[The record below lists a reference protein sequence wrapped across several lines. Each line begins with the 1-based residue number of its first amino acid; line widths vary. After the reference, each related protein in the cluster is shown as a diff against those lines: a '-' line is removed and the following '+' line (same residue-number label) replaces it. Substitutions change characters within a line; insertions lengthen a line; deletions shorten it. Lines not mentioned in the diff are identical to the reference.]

1 MGWRPEERSSSDV
14 GQWTTLLRRLLGHFA
29 ISTTSVECYGL
40 SHACFYLRLSSNVTT
55 RVWIDNLYHIKPGK
69 YHGVGTL
76 TSLATNILCPPRQI
90 CPQNALDI
98 IRAVLAGGWTSR
110 SLASHTFILSFSFH
124 GSQKTEVPGYV
135 FSVCVQPGAQQVGI
149 VCERALADSTA
160 DV

>member
-40 SHACFYLRLSSNVTT
+40 SHACFYLRLSSNITT

-76 TSLATNILCPPRQI
+76 RVACEPLLRDMIWVNC
-90 CPQNALDI
+90 
-98 IRAVLAGGWTSR
+98 AVFEIAR
-110 SLASHTFILSFSFH
+110 VRLSEKSNYYLLGQDKKFCTYFPSD
-124 GSQKTEVPGYV
+124 
-135 FSVCVQPGAQQVGI
+135 
-149 VCERALADSTA
+149 R
-160 DV
+160 

>member
-14 GQWTTLLRRLLGHFA
+14 GQWTTLLRGLLGHFA

-76 TSLATNILCPPRQI
+76 RYDYLCSQEYVQQMLSILIRYRPYIYTIILLKSVAVHKLQVTLLARLSREISNCSYRLTALPLTS
-90 CPQNALDI
+90 
-98 IRAVLAGGWTSR
+98 SR
-110 SLASHTFILSFSFH
+110 LSS
-124 GSQKTEVPGYV
+124 
-135 FSVCVQPGAQQVGI
+135 A
-149 VCERALADSTA
+149 
-160 DV
+160 

>member
-76 TSLATNILCPPRQI
+76 TSLATNILRPPRQI

-135 FSVCVQPGAQQVGI
+135 FSVCVQPGAQHVGI
-149 VCERALADSTA
+149 VCELALADSTA

>member
-76 TSLATNILCPPRQI
+76 R
-90 CPQNALDI
+90 
-98 IRAVLAGGWTSR
+98 
-110 SLASHTFILSFSFH
+110 SHTGLGKSDHNGEVTLLQGVICTVEYNLGLSQSDCNGEVILL
-124 GSQKTEVPGYV
+124 V
-135 FSVCVQPGAQQVGI
+135 
-149 VCERALADSTA
+149 R
-160 DV
+160 

>member
-14 GQWTTLLRRLLGHFA
+14 GQWTTLLRWLLGHFA

-76 TSLATNILCPPRQI
+76 MIL
-90 CPQNALDI
+90 D
-98 IRAVLAGGWTSR
+98 V
-110 SLASHTFILSFSFH
+110 FH
-124 GSQKTEVPGYV
+124 ND
-135 FSVCVQPGAQQVGI
+135 F
-149 VCERALADSTA
+149 RFLRMLLFLL
-160 DV
+160 